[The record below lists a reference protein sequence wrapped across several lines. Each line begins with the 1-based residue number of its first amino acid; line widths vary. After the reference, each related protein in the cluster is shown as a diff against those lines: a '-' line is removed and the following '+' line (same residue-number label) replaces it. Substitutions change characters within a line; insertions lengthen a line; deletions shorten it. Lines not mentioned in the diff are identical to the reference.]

1 MTDVATLTAERP
13 TAEEPEWKPGRGPI
27 DWMGGWRVC
36 WIGSL
41 AFLGLAIAIRIF
53 QQFTA
58 WTIGIDASSRD
69 FGLYYRSLF
78 IAEVVGETVGTLM
91 WWGYLVRKGRTVVLK
106 EARHPEEVRRIAV
119 FWALVGITCVILYIM
134 ASF

>member
-1 MTDVATLTAERP
+1 MTDVATPTAERP

-41 AFLGLAIAIRIF
+41 AFLALAAAIRIF

-58 WTIGIDASSRD
+58 WSIGIDASSSD

-78 IAEVVGETVGTLM
+78 IAEVVGVTVGTLM
-91 WWGYLVRKGRTVVLK
+91 WGAIWSARAQGRAQGGQPPRGGPPAGGVWG
-106 EARHPEEVRRIAV
+106 
-119 FWALVGITCVILYIM
+119 
-134 ASF
+134 

>member
-1 MTDVATLTAERP
+1 MTDVATPTAERP

-27 DWMGGWRVC
+27 DWLGGWRVC

-41 AFLGLAIAIRIF
+41 AFLGLAAAIRIF
-53 QQFTA
+53 QQYTA

-78 IAEVVGETVGTLM
+78 IAEVHRRDRGHADVVGLPGP
-91 WWGYLVRKGRTVVLK
+91 
-106 EARHPEEVRRIAV
+106 ARAARSCSRRPTTRRRSA
-119 FWALVGITCVILYIM
+119 GSSC
-134 ASF
+134 SGG

>member
-1 MTDVATLTAERP
+1 MTDVATPTTERP

-41 AFLGLAIAIRIF
+41 AFIALALAIRIF

-58 WTIGIDASSRD
+58 WSIGIDASSRD

-78 IAEVVGETVGTLM
+78 IAEVVGVTVGHPD
-91 WWGYLVRKGRTVVLK
+91 VVGLPGQ
-106 EARHPEEVRRIAV
+106 ARAARWCSRRPTTPRRSAGSPCSGA
-119 FWALVGITCVILYIM
+119 WSGSPA
-134 ASF
+134 